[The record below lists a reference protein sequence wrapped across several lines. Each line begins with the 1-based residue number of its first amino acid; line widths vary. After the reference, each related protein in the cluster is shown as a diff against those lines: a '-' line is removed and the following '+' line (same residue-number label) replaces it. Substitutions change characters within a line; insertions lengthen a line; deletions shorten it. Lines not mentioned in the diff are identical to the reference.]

1 MLDET
6 QKITGIQWHHS
17 AYGLLITGSLEQVK
31 KADDVL
37 KSKFSES
44 CSEQP
49 NAEQQQRWSK
59 IAKRSNAKLSGYQGD
74 SGMTSADTVH
84 DSESLPSQIIG
95 SNITEWNLSP
105 RNSEPSRNFMSEV
118 SNQGEKQ
125 RRSDD
130 AWMAD
135 LTRNQRS
142 RDSNVLRKK
151 PEDSGE
157 STPTYEHRASF
168 SGSEINNQDI
178 AKNPAEM
185 RAKEVRSIARQ
196 SSSETCPRNS
206 PHNEAA
212 VYSRTQELKTPA
224 DFQRLG
230 KSVGERGSAIS
241 PGQQTQSS
249 GQHQNS
255 ASVDTALP
263 DEYQTGRTDQTRSP
277 FKVDRRPNAARFQGK
292 TPQNVENNSLQ
303 GEATAGVTNPPLKME
318 LESSQEILEKDDVA
332 TVEEKDSSNGYLQ
345 RGSGG
350 GHGGDL
356 PNDAHDSEEPTSVG
370 YESNKGISLDIIEN
384 AFQQMN
390 LDEESSST
398 HVALFILQVYKNDLE
413 SFKSQHSVD
422 VVLSQD
428 QKRLTLK
435 PMHGFDMSQKN
446 EVESKFQQFYESTSK
461 KLKEVTIDLREFGT
475 AEDIEKM
482 KKSMSRQG
490 KQFDVIIEESNNRDV
505 FTLVGDADNV
515 QMFRKNLIG
524 ALRKNSPVSKET
536 LPAEPIVACRKGIQ
550 VILMQGDIE
559 KQECDAIVNFTDKDL
574 VHKTGMPCAIKDGA
588 GMTFWSECRDI
599 IAKNG
604 SLVSNMVTIT
614 TAGTLPCQHVL
625 HAILPQLSKEKR
637 QENLR
642 HALQQTCRLSINK
655 AKEKQMKSICFP
667 VVTPDLAN
675 LPPVVSARLLFA
687 VIIEFIE
694 ENSPLNDNSIEEI
707 CIVYRKN
714 SSFVEEYV
722 KEFLKNF

>member
-37 KSKFSES
+37 RSKFSES

-49 NAEQQQRWSK
+49 NAEQHQIRSET
-59 IAKRSNAKLSGYQGD
+59 AKRPNAKLSGYQGD
-74 SGMTSADTVH
+74 SGMTSADTAH
-84 DSESLPSQIIG
+84 DPESLPSQIIG

-105 RNSEPSRNFMSEV
+105 RNFMTEEN
-118 SNQGEKQ
+118 NQEEKR

-135 LTRNQRS
+135 WTGNQRS

-157 STPTYEHRASF
+157 FAPTNEHRASF
-168 SGSEINNQDI
+168 SGLEINNQDI

-185 RAKEVRSIARQ
+185 RAREGRSIARQ
-196 SSSETCPRNS
+196 SSSETYPRNS

-230 KSVGERGSAIS
+230 KSVVERGFAIS

-249 GQHQNS
+249 GEHENS
-255 ASVDTALP
+255 ASADTALP
-263 DEYQTGRTDQTRSP
+263 DEYQARRTDQTKSP
-277 FKVDRRPNAARFQGK
+277 FKVDRRPNAACFQGK

-303 GEATAGVTNPPLKME
+303 GEATAGVTNPPLGMG
-318 LESSQEILEKDDVA
+318 LEGSQEILKKEDVA
-332 TVEEKDSSNGYLQ
+332 TVEEKDSSDGYFQ
-345 RGSGG
+345 QGSGG

-356 PNDAHDSEEPTSVG
+356 PNDAHDSEEPTAVG
-370 YESNKGISLDIIEN
+370 YESNQGISLDIIEN

-398 HVALFILQVYKNDLE
+398 HAAQFILQVYKDDLE
-413 SFKSQHSVD
+413 LFKSQHNVD

-428 QKRLTLK
+428 QKGLILK
-435 PMHGFDMSQKN
+435 PMRGFDMSQKN

-461 KLKEVTIDLREFGT
+461 KLKEVTIDLGEFGT
-475 AEDIEKM
+475 AEDIEKI
-482 KKSMSRQG
+482 KKSMSSQLR
-490 KQFDVIIEESNNRDV
+490 QFDVIIEESNIRDV
-505 FTLVGDADNV
+505 YTLIGDADNV

-536 LPAEPIVACRKGIQ
+536 LPAEPIVASRKGIR

-559 KQECDAIVNFTDKDL
+559 KQECDAIVNFTDKEL
-574 VHKTGMPCAIKDGA
+574 VHKTGIPCAIKEGA
-588 GMTFWSECRDI
+588 GMAFWSECRDI

-604 SLVSNMVTIT
+604 SLLSNMVTIT
-614 TAGTLPCQHVL
+614 TAGSLPCQHVI
-625 HAILPQLSKEKR
+625 HAILPQLSKER
-637 QENLR
+637 HQENLR
-642 HALQQTCRLSINK
+642 HALQQTCRLSLNK
-655 AKEKQMKSICFP
+655 AKENQMKSICFP

-675 LPPVVSARLLFA
+675 LSSAVSARLLFA
-687 VIIEFIE
+687 GIIEFIE
-694 ENSPLNDNSIEEI
+694 ENSPLNENSIEEI
-707 CIVYRKN
+707 RIVYRKN
-714 SSFVEEYV
+714 SSFVEEYA